1 MIINL
6 YKFNETKRVEF
17 YIHILL
23 LILKEKKLIDRLIG
37 NYLPS
42 ILIKCKNYLEKVN
55 SLSSSQQTGIR
66 SDRTID
72 AWGPVPFLH
81 RGCLIFNMCSHAP
94 LFSSR
99 ILRIGVCVLR
109 SPRDG
114 RRKTVSVYVVRPL
127 SNLHNLPERWQT
139 ERATMQD

>member
-1 MIINL
+1 M
-6 YKFNETKRVEF
+6 KQKVEF

-42 ILIKCKNYLEKVN
+42 ILIKYKNYLEKVN

-72 AWGPVPFLH
+72 A
-81 RGCLIFNMCSHAP
+81 
-94 LFSSR
+94 
-99 ILRIGVCVLR
+99 
-109 SPRDG
+109 
-114 RRKTVSVYVVRPL
+114 
-127 SNLHNLPERWQT
+127 
-139 ERATMQD
+139 